1 MKSKNIFLILSI
13 VITILLIPLIAMQFT
28 TEVNWEISD
37 FLIAG
42 VLLFVFGILI
52 ELVIRKVKQVNLKVV
67 FIAVIILLL
76 LLIWMELAVGLFNS
90 PISGS

>member
-13 VITILLIPLIAMQFT
+13 VITILLIPLITMQFT

-42 VLLFVFGILI
+42 GLLFVFGILI
-52 ELVIRKVKQVNLKVV
+52 ELIIRKVKQSHLKVV

>member
-13 VITILLIPLIAMQFT
+13 VITILFIPLIAMQFT

-52 ELVIRKVKQVNLKVV
+52 ELIIRKVKQVNLKVV
-67 FIAVIILLL
+67 FITVIILLL

>member
-1 MKSKNIFLILSI
+1 MKSKNILLILSI
-13 VITILLIPLIAMQFT
+13 VITILLIPLITMQFT

-42 VLLFVFGILI
+42 SLLFVFGILI
-52 ELVIRKVKQVNLKVV
+52 ELIIRKVKQSHLKVV

>member
-1 MKSKNIFLILSI
+1 MKSKNILLILSI
-13 VITILLIPLIAMQFT
+13 VITILLIPLITMQFT

-42 VLLFVFGILI
+42 GLLFVFGILI
-52 ELVIRKVKQVNLKVV
+52 ELIIRKVKQSHLKVV

>member
-1 MKSKNIFLILSI
+1 MKSKNILLILTI

-52 ELVIRKVKQVNLKVV
+52 ELIIRKVKQVNLKVV

>member
-13 VITILLIPLIAMQFT
+13 VITILFIPLIAMQFT